1 MEDSYLKQEKE
12 FAPQLTNEDILAVQC
27 GVFFSDIKYV
37 CAEAFGQDKIAIL
50 EKIAE
55 KSGHTLEPEER
66 ARITQE
72 PVAQYVA
79 ERGPLFRFFATH
91 ISDPETLR
99 HFKKAAETHDPEEIA
114 AILSSFEE
122 FRVQV
127 ESSIAKEDPVAWNS
141 LVRAVEEIHVHPWL
155 QRGINNIFEEY
166 LQDHFTATAETQ
178 KGSRSDLH

>member
-1 MEDSYLKQEKE
+1 MEDSYLKQENE
-12 FAPQLTNEDILAVQC
+12 FAPQLTDADILAVQC
-27 GVFFSDIKYV
+27 DVFFSDIKYI

-55 KSGHTLEPEER
+55 KSGHTLKPEER

-99 HFKKAAETHDPEEIA
+99 HFKKAAETHDPEEVA

-122 FRVQV
+122 FRIQV
-127 ESSIAKEDPVAWNS
+127 ESSIEKEDPVAWNS

-166 LQDHFTATAETQ
+166 LQDHFTANEKTQ
-178 KGSRSDLH
+178 KESRSGIH